1 MNKQHSGFTLIELMI
16 VVAIIGIVAS
26 IAIPQYTDYT
36 QRSKVAGAITGI
48 ASYRITVAM
57 CFQEQSI
64 LTGCDHNT
72 NGIPDTIASGDN
84 GATINYVDLVTVADG
99 VITVASTGLAVD
111 GSTLL
116 SVQIDPTASAAA
128 GDAALS
134 WALSGSGCTAQGRA
148 VDCSGN

>member
-1 MNKQHSGFTLIELMI
+1 M
-16 VVAIIGIVAS
+16 
-26 IAIPQYTDYT
+26 
-36 QRSKVAGAITGI
+36 
-48 ASYRITVAM
+48 
-57 CFQEQSI
+57 

-84 GATINYVDLVTVADG
+84 GVTINYVDLVTVVDG

-116 SVQIDPTASAAA
+116 SVQVDPTASAAA
-128 GDAALS
+128 GDAALD
-134 WALSGSGCTAQGRA
+134 WALSGNGCTAPGRS